1 MIITTLPAD
10 RSPHDRH
17 AIFNLALNSTA
28 QFSPGESYE

>member
-17 AIFNLALNSTA
+17 AICNSTLNSTT
-28 QFSPGESYE
+28 QFSPGESHE